1 VENKLRKSVPAEF
14 LKEAMVYE
22 RASEI
27 ARRLT
32 AGLLERLS
40 SDASELVKRGLSD
53 DEIASRLLLKYGLR
67 GV

>member
-1 VENKLRKSVPAEF
+1 
-14 LKEAMVYE
+14 MVYE